1 MEKMQFKAESAR
13 LLDLMINS
21 IYTHKEIFLREII
34 SNASDAMDKLA
45 YLALTDEKIGLNRDD
60 FAITITRDA
69 ENRTLTVSDNGIG
82 MSRGDMEENLGT
94 IAKSGSL
101 AFKQAMEKKED
112 IDIIGQFGVGFYSAF
127 MVASSVTV
135 ISRKYGED
143 TAWKWVSDGAEG
155 YTIEPCTRENPGT
168 DIIMTIKADTEDE
181 KYGEFLEEY
190 EIRDLVKK
198 YSDYIRY
205 PIRMEVTK
213 SRKMEDS
220 DEFESYT
227 ELETLNSM
235 VPLWQRAKKD
245 VTEAEYETFYREK
258 FYDYVKPLRT
268 IHSSTEGTVS
278 FKSLLYVP
286 GKAPYDYYTKD
297 FKRGLQLYSSGVMIM
312 ESCEDLLPEHFG
324 FVRGIVDSQDLS
336 LNISREMLQHNRQ
349 LTVIARN
356 IEKKI
361 KSELKNM
368 LENDREN
375 YEKFFAAFGRQ
386 LKYGTVSEYGAHKDA
401 TKDLLLF
408 YSHKQGKLVSLK
420 EYVEAMAEGQEKI
433 YYITGENTA
442 RMAKLPQVKALNE
455 HGCDVLL
462 CTEDVD
468 EFIPQTLVSYMEK
481 SFCNAAS
488 EDLGLQSEE
497 EKKALEEKSEEKKG
511 FLTFIRETLGEKVKQ
526 VRFSSNLGTQPAA
539 MVPDAGMSFE
549 MEKYMKRVNPEFAFP
564 VGRILELNPEHE
576 AVKAMEKAM
585 TEDTLKAKDYAE
597 LLMYQA
603 QLMAELP
610 LEDPYAYTELVCR
623 LMV

>member
-60 FAITITRDA
+60 FAITITRNA

-181 KYGEFLEEY
+181 KYDEFLEEY

-220 DEFESYT
+220 DEYESYT
-227 ELETLNSM
+227 EWETLNSM

-297 FKRGLQLYSSGVMIM
+297 FKRGLQLYSAGVMIM

>member
-1 MEKMQFKAESAR
+1 ME
-13 LLDLMINS
+13 
-21 IYTHKEIFLREII
+21 I
-34 SNASDAMDKLA
+34 S
-45 YLALTDEKIGLNRDD
+45 
-60 FAITITRDA
+60 
-69 ENRTLTVSDNGIG
+69 
-82 MSRGDMEENLGT
+82 
-94 IAKSGSL
+94 
-101 AFKQAMEKKED
+101 
-112 IDIIGQFGVGFYSAF
+112 
-127 MVASSVTV
+127 
-135 ISRKYGED
+135 
-143 TAWKWVSDGAEG
+143 
-155 YTIEPCTRENPGT
+155 
-168 DIIMTIKADTEDE
+168 
-181 KYGEFLEEY
+181 
-190 EIRDLVKK
+190 
-198 YSDYIRY
+198 
-205 PIRMEVTK
+205 K
-213 SRKMEDS
+213 SRKVEDS
-220 DEFESYT
+220 DEYESYM
-227 ELETLNSM
+227 EEETLNSM

-245 VTEAEYETFYREK
+245 VTEEEYETFYREK

-286 GKAPYDYYTKD
+286 GKAPYDYYTKE
-297 FKRGLQLYSSGVMIM
+297 FKRGLQLYSAGVMIM
-312 ESCEDLLPEHFG
+312 ESCDDLLPEHFG

-349 LTVIARN
+349 LTVIAKN

-386 LKYGTVSEYGAHKDA
+386 LKYGTVSDYGAHKDS
-401 TKDLLLF
+401 TKDLLLLH
-408 YSHKQGKLVSLK
+408 SHKQGKLISLK

-455 HGCDVLL
+455 HGYDVLL

-468 EFIPQTLVSYMEK
+468 EFIPQTLINYMEK
-481 SFCNAAS
+481 PFCNAAS

-497 EKKALEEKSEEKKG
+497 EKKALEEKAEEKKG
-511 FLTFIRETLGEKVKQ
+511 FLTFIQETLGENVKE
-526 VRFSSNLGTQPAA
+526 VRFSSNLGSQPAA

-585 TEDTLKAKDYAE
+585 TEDVLKAKDYAS

-603 QLMAELP
+603 MLMAELP
-610 LEDPYAYTELVCR
+610 LEDPFAYTELVCR